1 MKELYKPFVSSAKNK
16 KYSVYVQRDGR
27 RRLIHFGDSRY
38 GQFHDKLGHYSSND
52 HNDEDGDGCTSSGI
66 GQLAI
71 TPAFHTFGDQVS
83 AHPPAI
89 QLGTRAADVTAR
101 YLLCARSK

>member
-1 MKELYKPFVSSAKNK
+1 MKELYKSFVSSAKNK

-52 HNDEDGDGCTSSGI
+52 HNDEDRRRLYFKRHGRTDD
-66 GQLAI
+66 
-71 TPAFHTFGDQVS
+71 PN
-83 AHPPAI
+83 
-89 QLGTRAADVTAR
+89 TAKWWSQEM
-101 YLLCARSK
+101 LW